1 MELEHVAP
9 EDIEKRS
16 LEIITQEL
24 GSRVLDP
31 ETAPV
36 IKRAIHATA
45 DFDYAEALSFSP
57 NAVGIAVEAL
67 LRGAHIVTDTQMA
80 LSGVNKR
87 LLQAFGGEAHCFMS
101 DAEVGEMAR
110 QRKVTRASIC
120 MERAAELKE
129 PLLLA
134 IGNAPTALVRLYEL
148 MQEGRIAPVLIIGA
162 PVGFVNVVE
171 AKELIM
177 SAGAPYIVARG
188 RKGGSGVAAAITN
201 ALLLMAQEKRKR
213 EEMHEG

>member
-45 DFDYAEALSFSP
+45 DFDYAEALSFSS

-101 DAEVGEMAR
+101 DAEVGETAR